1 MSDSQELEHRS
12 TSELS
17 TRKVQKINKEL
28 TKQNNQLNKDVDVLR
43 RENEA
48 LQSEKLK
55 LKGENKTLERELRR
69 VSSKG
74 EVQRIL
80 KNGPAEA
87 DLEEVAAEERMLE
100 RDQKLDALKRKL
112 GKKLEYYEQ
121 RDATEKLER
130 MEDLLP
136 ESEKQSNSGGVWDS
150 KTALK
155 RLVEEQD
162 ISSRLQKENMELR
175 SKLASLEAD
184 LEQLMKAK
192 LSPKNSRIKPGNF
205 FRRSKRGGENQKEK
219 LTAASAGDGQ
229 RAGARSPD
237 IPLSE
242 LLTFDTPSSLEGTPI
257 HKPLP
262 AHLSPNQSP
271 KLEVRD
277 RQNGEI
283 QELKSR
289 IRSAEEDKK
298 NAEKRSRELETELH
312 EAKRQLEGLQAEV
325 EKGRKESEE
334 TDKIKKSLKM
344 ANSEKTSLSGQV
356 QHLRK
361 ELDEHKTARRS
372 LERSTTESLKKKDGR
387 IEELEL
393 DCSRAKKEC
402 EKLQKEVESSKA
414 SGAEM
419 KRKDSRI
426 DELEGECS
434 KARKENER
442 LQKELESAKV
452 AIAEAKSE
460 PKVTTPTSVHT
471 HTAAKPP
478 SGANRLTSPSHSA
491 NTSKPAHISVGKAAS
506 TSSPKTASSP
516 VSSTSS
522 PKIASSPVS
531 STSDSVFVETE
542 GSSDKVTSDARKL
555 SSDSSKSTGEP
566 AMSRATRK
574 SSAESIGEKKPESQS
589 RSRRNSKSPPRLR
602 KRRSSTELIELFENV
617 PKETLKP
624 AETNVKRNPSFANL
638 ASSVSHRAKVAATR
652 AMFEGKKDDEPAAKT
667 PTTATVS
674 LRSES
679 KGGANRNIY
688 RRSWTGDV
696 SQLRRSANHAEPTPT
711 TATIPEGKEAA
722 MLHAK
727 SQSVDAT
734 QQFKSTSSPATAT
747 TNTSTSSV
755 SISGSPKHTISTT
768 TAPSKPASL
777 NLTSSAS
784 SKRGGATVVHQ
795 HSMSSTPS
803 SGTPSSSTNLTVT
816 PASTPAGSKVSKI
829 TIKSSSSPS
838 TSPKLNARKEVKETT
853 VGTSMKAE
861 KVTIPVTPSGN
872 SVNVSVG
879 QRSRVISSSST
890 AAAPLKSPTTPLNSP
905 NTPLKTPTTSVSVP
919 TTPVKSS
926 NTNATDSSKRT
937 SSVVVTSNGVA
948 KTPSYVPSY
957 VRSNTVTGGETS
969 TSRVKSP
976 VTRSQTAVKFTVTTT
991 GSTPS
996 APQPIRTSIV
1006 SPQVQPDHG
1015 ILKRG
1020 SSLLNSPSDLK
1031 KASSL
1036 LDIPENAEEANESSS
1051 NSHTSHA
1058 SAGNSNP
1065 PASSSGSSLG
1075 VSETPAVIHRS
1086 PVQTRIQRRKRED
1099 RPKTMYAGANRS
1111 ETVSLVRLISKYQE
1125 QERRDKGQTG
1135 TNMAA
1140 ISAPASTQ
1148 VPAVNGNASP
1158 TPAAATTFSSSA
1170 GSSTSG
1176 GSNTNVVT
1184 SRTPRPRPQSYYGG
1198 SSDL

>member
-1 MSDSQELEHRS
+1 M
-12 TSELS
+12 
-17 TRKVQKINKEL
+17 
-28 TKQNNQLNKDVDVLR
+28 LR

-80 KNGPAEA
+80 KNGPAEI
-87 DLEEVAAEERMLE
+87 DLEEIAAEQRMLE

-112 GKKLEYYEQ
+112 EKQLEYFQQ

-136 ESEKQSNSGGVWDS
+136 ESEKQSNSGVWDS

-162 ISSRLQKENMELR
+162 ISSHLQKENMELK
-175 SKLASLEAD
+175 SKLVSLEAD
-184 LEQLMKAK
+184 LEQLVKAK
-192 LSPKNSRIKPGNF
+192 SSPKNSRIKPGNF
-205 FRRSKRGGENQKEK
+205 FRRSKRGGESQKEK
-219 LTAASAGDGQ
+219 LTPASGESQ
-229 RAGARSPD
+229 RARSPD

-262 AHLSPNQSP
+262 AHISPNQSP
-271 KLEVRD
+271 KLEARD
-277 RQNGEI
+277 RQNSEI

-289 IRSAEEDKK
+289 IRSAEENKK
-298 NAEKRSRELETELH
+298 SAEKRSIELEAELH
-312 EAKRQLEGLQAEV
+312 EVKSQLEALQVKV
-325 EKGRKESEE
+325 EKGRKDSEE
-334 TDKIKKSLKM
+334 VDKLKKSLKM

-361 ELDEHKTARRS
+361 ELDELKTARRS
-372 LERSTTESLKKKDGR
+372 TDRNTTESLKKKDSR
-387 IEELEL
+387 IEELEQ

-402 EKLQKEVESSKA
+402 EKLQKELECSKA
-414 SGAEM
+414 SVAEM

-426 DELEGECS
+426 DELEGECR
-434 KARKENER
+434 KARKECEK
-442 LQKELESAKV
+442 LQKELESAKA
-452 AIAEAKSE
+452 AIAEVKTE
-460 PKVTTPTSVHT
+460 PKVTAPTSVHT

-478 SGANRLTSPSHSA
+478 SGANRLTSPSHSVSS
-491 NTSKPAHISVGKAAS
+491 SKPAHSVGKTAS

-531 STSDSVFVETE
+531 SMSDSVFVETE
-542 GSSDKVTSDARKL
+542 SNSNRVTSDVRKL
-555 SSDSSKSTGEP
+555 SSDSNKSVGEP
-566 AMSRATRK
+566 ATSRATRK
-574 SSAESIGEKKPESQS
+574 SSTESIGEKKPESQS

-602 KRRSSTELIELFENV
+602 KRRSSTELIELFEH

-624 AETNVKRNPSFANL
+624 AEANVKRNTSFANL
-638 ASSVSHRAKVAATR
+638 ATSVSHRAKVAATR
-652 AMFEGKKDDEPAAKT
+652 AMFEGKNDDEPAKT
-667 PTTATVS
+667 STTATVS

-679 KGGANRNIY
+679 KSGANRSIY
-688 RRSWTGDV
+688 RRSWTGDIT
-696 SQLRRSANHAEPTPT
+696 QLRRSNHNEPTPT
-711 TATIPEGKEAA
+711 AAAIPEGKEAV
-722 MLHAK
+722 MLHTK
-727 SQSVDAT
+727 SQSVDVT
-734 QQFKSTSSPATAT
+734 QQFKSTSPSSTSTKPTTAM

-755 SISGSPKHTISTT
+755 SINSSPKRTTST
-768 TAPSKPASL
+768 TAPSKPVSL

-784 SKRGGATVVHQ
+784 SKKVGTTIVHQ
-795 HSMSSTPS
+795 QSVSSTPS
-803 SGTPSSSTNLTVT
+803 SSTPSSSTNLTVT
-816 PASTPAGSKVSKI
+816 PASTPASSKVSKI

-838 TSPKLNARKEVKETT
+838 TSPQLNTRKEVREIT
-853 VGTSMKAE
+853 VGTSMRAE
-861 KVTIPVTPSGN
+861 KVTIPATPSGN
-872 SVNVSVG
+872 TVNVSVG

-890 AAAPLKSPTTPLNSP
+890 AATPVKSPTTPLKSP
-905 NTPLKTPTTSVSVP
+905 NSPLKTPTTSVSVP

-926 NTNATDSSKRT
+926 NVNTTDSNKRT

-957 VRSNTVTGGETS
+957 VRSNTVSGGES
-969 TSRVKSP
+969 VTSRVKAP
-976 VTRSQTAVKFTVTTT
+976 VVTRSQTAVKFTVTTT

-1006 SPQVQPDHG
+1006 SPQAQPEHAG

-1031 KASSL
+1031 KTSSL
-1036 LDIPENAEEANESSS
+1036 LDIPENIDEANENSS
-1051 NSHTSHA
+1051 NNDTSHTSV
-1058 SAGNSNP
+1058 GNSNP
-1065 PASSSGSSLG
+1065 PASSGSSLG
-1075 VSETPAVIHRS
+1075 VSETSTVIHRS

-1125 QERRDKGQTG
+1125 QERREKGQTG
-1135 TNMAA
+1135 TNTAA

-1170 GSSTSG
+1170 GSSTSS

>member
-1 MSDSQELEHRS
+1 M
-12 TSELS
+12 
-17 TRKVQKINKEL
+17 QKINKEL
-28 TKQNNQLNKDVDVLR
+28 TKQNNQLNKDVDTLR

-80 KNGPAEA
+80 KNGPTET
-87 DLEEVAAEERMLE
+87 DLEEIAAEQRILE
-100 RDQKLDALKRKL
+100 RGQKIDALKRKL
-112 GKKLEYYEQ
+112 EKQLEYFQQ
-121 RDATEKLER
+121 RDAADKLER
-130 MEDLLP
+130 MEEELLP

-162 ISSRLQKENMELR
+162 ISSRLQKENLELK
-175 SKLASLEAD
+175 SKVAALEAD
-184 LEQLMKAK
+184 LEQLVKARS
-192 LSPKNSRIKPGNF
+192 SPKNSRIKPGNF

-219 LTAASAGDGQ
+219 LTPAQASGDSQ
-229 RAGARSPD
+229 RARSPD

-271 KLEVRD
+271 KLEARD
-277 RQNGEI
+277 RQNSEI

-289 IRSAEEDKK
+289 IRSTEEDKK
-298 NAEKRSRELETELH
+298 STENRNKELETEVR
-312 EAKRQLEGLQAEV
+312 EVKSQLEALQVKV
-325 EKGRKESEE
+325 EMGRKDSEE
-334 TDKIKKSLKM
+334 VDKLKKSLKM
-344 ANSEKTSLSGQV
+344 ANSEKTSLSGQI

-361 ELDEHKTARRS
+361 ELDEVKTARRS
-372 LERSTTESLKKKDGR
+372 AERSTTESLKKKDGR

-393 DCSRAKKEC
+393 DCSRVKKEC
-402 EKLQKEVESSKA
+402 EKLQKELESSKA
-414 SGAEM
+414 SIAEL

-426 DELEGECS
+426 DELEGEYS
-434 KARKENER
+434 KARKECER

-452 AIAEAKSE
+452 AIAEAKNE

-471 HTAAKPP
+471 AAKPP
-478 SGANRLTSPSHSA
+478 SGANRHTSPSHSA
-491 NTSKPAHISVGKAAS
+491 NTSKPALSVSKS

-531 STSDSVFVETE
+531 SISDSVFVETTE
-542 GSSDKVTSDARKL
+542 SNSNKMTTSDMRKL
-555 SSDSSKSTGEP
+555 SSDSSRSASESVS
-566 AMSRATRK
+566 SRVTRK
-574 SSAESIGEKKPESQS
+574 SSAESIGEKKSESQP

-602 KRRSSTELIELFENV
+602 KRRSSTELIELFEHPP

-624 AETNVKRNPSFANL
+624 AETNVKRNTSFANL
-638 ASSVSHRAKVAATR
+638 ATSVSHRAKVAATR
-652 AMFEGKKDDEPAAKT
+652 AMFEGKKDDEPSKT
-667 PTTATVS
+667 PATATVS

-679 KGGANRNIY
+679 KGGGANRNIY
-688 RRSWTGDV
+688 RRTWTGDIT
-696 SQLRRSANHAEPTPT
+696 QLHRSSHTEPTST
-711 TATIPEGKEAA
+711 AATIPEGKEAV
-722 MLHAK
+722 MLHTK
-727 SQSVDAT
+727 SQSVDSA
-734 QQFKSTSSPATAT
+734 QHFKSAPSPSPATAT
-747 TNTSTSSV
+747 TNTSTSS
-755 SISGSPKHTISTT
+755 SISINSSPKHTTSA
-768 TAPSKPASL
+768 APSKPASL

-784 SKRGGATVVHQ
+784 SKKVGATIVHQ
-795 HSMSSTPS
+795 HSLSSTPS
-803 SGTPSSSTNLTVT
+803 SAATPSSPSNLTVT

-838 TSPKLNARKEVKETT
+838 TSPQLNTRKEVRETNIS
-853 VGTSMKAE
+853 TSMRAE
-861 KVTIPVTPSGN
+861 KVTIPVG
-872 SVNVSVG
+872 G

-890 AAAPLKSPTTPLNSP
+890 AATPLKSPTTPLRSP
-905 NTPLKTPTTSVSVP
+905 NTPLKTPTTPVSVP

-926 NTNATDSSKRT
+926 NVSTTDSNKRT
-937 SSVVVTSNGVA
+937 SSVMVTSNGVA
-948 KTPSYVPSY
+948 KTPSYIPSY
-957 VRSNTVTGGETS
+957 VRSNTVSGGESVTS
-969 TSRVKSP
+969 TRVKAAP

-991 GSTPS
+991 GSTPT
-996 APQPIRTSIV
+996 APQPIRTNIV
-1006 SPQVQPDHG
+1006 SPQAAQPEHG

-1020 SSLLNSPSDLK
+1020 SSLLNTSSDLK
-1031 KASSL
+1031 KTSSL
-1036 LDIPENAEEANESSS
+1036 LDIPENVDESNESSS
-1051 NSHTSHA
+1051 NNRTSHTSA
-1058 SAGNSNP
+1058 VGNSTP
-1065 PASSSGSSLG
+1065 GYTTSSGSSLG
-1075 VSETPAVIHRS
+1075 VSETPTVMHRS

-1125 QERRDKGQTG
+1125 QERKEKGQTN
-1135 TNMAA
+1135 TAL
-1140 ISAPASTQ
+1140 SAPASTQ

-1158 TPAAATTFSSSA
+1158 TPAAAMTFSNSA
-1170 GSSTSG
+1170 GSSTISS
-1176 GSNTNVVT
+1176 SNTNVVT
-1184 SRTPRPRPQSYYGG
+1184 SSSRSTPRPRPQSYYGG

>member
-1 MSDSQELEHRS
+1 M
-12 TSELS
+12 
-17 TRKVQKINKEL
+17 QKINKEL
-28 TKQNNQLNKDVDVLR
+28 TKQNNQLNKDVDTLR

-55 LKGENKTLERELRR
+55 LKSENKTLERELRR

-80 KNGPAEA
+80 KNGPAET
-87 DLEEVAAEERMLE
+87 DLEEIAAEQRMLE

-112 GKKLEYYEQ
+112 EKQLEYFQQ
-121 RDATEKLER
+121 RDTTEKLER
-130 MEDLLP
+130 MEDVLP
-136 ESEKQSNSGGVWDS
+136 ESEKQSNSGVWDS

-162 ISSRLQKENMELR
+162 ISSRLQKENMELK

-184 LEQLMKAK
+184 LEQLVKAK
-192 LSPKNSRIKPGNF
+192 SSPKNSRIKPGNF
-205 FRRSKRGGENQKEK
+205 FRRSKRGGESQKDK
-219 LTAASAGDGQ
+219 LTPASGDSL
-229 RAGARSPD
+229 RARSPD

-262 AHLSPNQSP
+262 AHISPNQSP
-271 KLEVRD
+271 KLEARD
-277 RQNGEI
+277 RQNSEI

-298 NAEKRSRELETELH
+298 SAEKRGIELEVELH
-312 EAKRQLEGLQAEV
+312 EVKSQLEALQVKV
-325 EKGRKESEE
+325 EKGRKDAEE
-334 TDKIKKSLKM
+334 VDKLKKSLKM

-361 ELDEHKTARRS
+361 ELDELKAARRS
-372 LERSTTESLKKKDGR
+372 ADRSTTESLKKKDSR

-393 DCSRAKKEC
+393 DCNRAKKEC
-402 EKLQKEVESSKA
+402 EKLQKELESSKA
-414 SGAEM
+414 SVAEM

-426 DELEGECS
+426 DELERECC
-434 KARKENER
+434 KAKKECEK
-442 LQKELESAKV
+442 LQKELESAKA
-452 AIAEAKSE
+452 AIAEAKTE
-460 PKVTTPTSVHT
+460 PKVTAPTSVHT

-478 SGANRLTSPSHSA
+478 SGASRLTSPSHSVSS
-491 NTSKPAHISVGKAAS
+491 SKPAHSVGKTAS
-506 TSSPKTASSP
+506 TSSPKMASPP

-542 GSSDKVTSDARKL
+542 SNSNKVTSDVRKL
-555 SSDSSKSTGEP
+555 SSDSNKSAGEP
-566 AMSRATRK
+566 ASSRATRK
-574 SSAESIGEKKPESQS
+574 SSAESIGEKKPENQS

-602 KRRSSTELIELFENV
+602 KRRSSTELIELFEH

-624 AETNVKRNPSFANL
+624 AEANVKRNPSFANL
-638 ASSVSHRAKVAATR
+638 ATSVSHRAKVAATR
-652 AMFEGKKDDEPAAKT
+652 AMFEGKNDDEPAKT
-667 PTTATVS
+667 STTATVS
-674 LRSES
+674 LRSELKS
-679 KGGANRNIY
+679 GANRNIY
-688 RRSWTGDV
+688 RRSWTGDIT
-696 SQLRRSANHAEPTPT
+696 QLRRSNHNEPTPT
-711 TATIPEGKEAA
+711 AATIPEGKEAV

-727 SQSVDAT
+727 SQSVDTT
-734 QQFKSTSSPATAT
+734 QQFKPAPSTSSTSTKPTTAT

-755 SISGSPKHTISTT
+755 SINSSPKHSTST
-768 TAPSKPASL
+768 TAPSKPVSL
-777 NLTSSAS
+777 NLTSSTS
-784 SKRGGATVVHQ
+784 SKKAGATIVHQ
-795 HSMSSTPS
+795 QSASSTPS
-803 SGTPSSSTNLTVT
+803 SSTPSSSTNLTVT

-838 TSPKLNARKEVKETT
+838 TSPQLNTRKEVREIT

-861 KVTIPVTPSGN
+861 KVTIPATPSGN

-890 AAAPLKSPTTPLNSP
+890 AATPVKSPTTPLKSP
-905 NTPLKTPTTSVSVP
+905 NTPLKTPTTSVSVSM
-919 TTPVKSS
+919 TPVKSS
-926 NTNATDSSKRT
+926 NVNTTDPNKRT

-948 KTPSYVPSY
+948 KPPSYVPSY
-957 VRSNTVTGGETS
+957 VRSNTVSGGES
-969 TSRVKSP
+969 ATSRVKAP
-976 VTRSQTAVKFTVTTT
+976 VVTRSQTAVKFTVTTT
-991 GSTPS
+991 GSTPP

-1006 SPQVQPDHG
+1006 SPQAQPEHAG

-1036 LDIPENAEEANESSS
+1036 LDIPENIDEANESSS
-1051 NSHTSHA
+1051 DSHTPHTSV
-1058 SAGNSNP
+1058 GNSNP
-1065 PASSSGSSLG
+1065 PASSGSSLD
-1075 VSETPAVIHRS
+1075 VSGTSTVIHRS

-1125 QERRDKGQTG
+1125 QERREKGQTS
-1135 TNMAA
+1135 TNTAA

-1170 GSSTSG
+1170 GSSTSS
-1176 GSNTNVVT
+1176 GSSTNVVT